1 MAAPRRALPER
12 ANLDQ
17 QRKLAKELLAA
28 FRRGDDEARERIRA
42 ELPDKQ
48 RIVLADAQ
56 LVLARE
62 YGFASW
68 RELKQRIEERGVD
81 LLPPVERFQRAVRD
95 ADAAALRALLP
106 FRRELQEAV
115 NAPSFSFDSPAL
127 VAVAGRDG
135 AEVVDALLAL
145 GADPNR
151 RSAWWAGGFHP
162 LHGAT
167 GPAAERLLAA
177 GAIPDAC
184 AAAHLDRLDLLADM
198 LAEEPAR
205 VHERGGDGQTP
216 LHFARSRAVV
226 DLLLDAGADIDAR
239 DVDHRSTPAEWMLG
253 DVDDAARSRVSLASY
268 LVERGANADIFLV
281 AALGLTSRG
290 REMLERDPS
299 LLSLRTG
306 QGAYGEKPPS
316 SYHIYFW
323 TIGSSFTPL
332 ETAARFHQR
341 ETLEVMTQLASP
353 EQRLLLACHEANRA
367 EAQSIAR
374 ANPGIV
380 QALAGADRAALTD
393 EAWRANGPAVDLMME
408 LGFDPA
414 AIGGLAFPKASALHC
429 AAWEGSVECVT
440 AILRYPAGRA
450 LVGVRDVTFRGT
462 PLNWC
467 SHGSVNCG
475 NPKAHH
481 PEVARL
487 LIAAG
492 ARPDPEMTGG
502 SDEFQAVID
511 EASHA

>member
-1 MAAPRRALPER
+1 MPAPRRALPER

-28 FRRGDDEARERIRA
+28 FRLGDAEANARVRA

-56 LVLARE
+56 YVLARE

-68 RELKQRIEERGVD
+68 RELKRRIEERSVEQ
-81 LLPPVERFQRAVRD
+81 LPPIERFQRAVRE
-95 ADAAALRALLP
+95 ADASALRELLP
-106 FRRELQEAV
+106 LRKELRDAV
-115 NAPSFSFDSPAL
+115 NAPTFSFDSPAL

-151 RSAWWAGGFHP
+151 RSDWWAGGFHP

-167 GPAAERLLAA
+167 GAAAERLLAA

-184 AAAHLDRLDLLADM
+184 AAAHLDRVDLLADM
-198 LAEEPAR
+198 LAKDPTR

-226 DLLLDAGADIDAR
+226 DLLLEAGADIDAR
-239 DVDHRSTPAEWMLG
+239 DVDHRSTPAQWMLG
-253 DVDDAARSRVSLASY
+253 DVDDASKSRVSVASY
-268 LVERGANADIFLV
+268 LVERGASTDIFLA
-281 AALGLTSRG
+281 AALGLTSVVRA
-290 REMLERDPS
+290 MLERDSS

-306 QGAYGEKPPS
+306 QGDYGEKRPS

-323 TIGSSFTPL
+323 TIGSNFTPL
-332 ETAARFHQR
+332 ETASRFHQR
-341 ETLEVMTQLASP
+341 ETLKVMTQFASP
-353 EQRLLLACHEANRA
+353 EQRLLLACHEGDRG
-367 EAQSIAR
+367 EAQAIVR
-374 ANPGIV
+374 ANAGIV
-380 QALAGADRAALTD
+380 QRLAGSDRAALTD
-393 EAWRANGPAVDLMME
+393 EAWRANARAVEVMME

-414 AIGGLAFPKASALHC
+414 AIGGLSFPRASALHC
-429 AAWEGSVECVT
+429 AAWEGSVDCVT

-450 LVGVRDVTFRGT
+450 LVAVRDETYRGT
-462 PLNWC
+462 PLGWC

-475 NPKAHH
+475 NPKANHA
-481 PEVARL
+481 EVARL

-492 ARPDPEMTGG
+492 ARPDPDMQGG
-502 SDEFQAVID
+502 SDEVQAVID
-511 EASHA
+511 SAIHE